1 MTMETTSIT
10 AASISFLGSVVVG
23 LVAWGWRGEIGTL
36 GSEIGTIHAQM
47 ETLRAE
53 IRAAIAEASAE
64 FHRQVNGAYIKRDL
78 CKAIS
83 DGLAERVDKLEN
95 RVKSRN
101 KRGLSTGRL
110 TTGL

>member
-1 MTMETTSIT
+1 MTMESTSIA

-36 GSEIGTIHAQM
+36 RAEIGTIHAQM

-64 FHRQVNGAYIKRDL
+64 FYRQVNGAYTKRDL
-78 CKAIS
+78 CKTIS
-83 DGLAERVDKLEN
+83 NGLAERIDKLEERVN
-95 RVKSRN
+95 RI
-101 KRGLSTGRL
+101 
-110 TTGL
+110 